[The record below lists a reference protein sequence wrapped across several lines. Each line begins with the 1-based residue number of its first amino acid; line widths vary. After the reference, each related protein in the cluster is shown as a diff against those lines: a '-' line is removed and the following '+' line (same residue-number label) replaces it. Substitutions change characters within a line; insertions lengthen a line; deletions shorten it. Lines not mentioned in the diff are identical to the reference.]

1 MSHLFLWLIVF
12 SFIQVLLSL
21 IPTHEVFTDRANK
34 VVNPTAPEWEPS
46 WTSSRTHMLFATI
59 THTHRH
65 EHAEA
70 RQQPAANYFVFNYF
84 LHCLL
89 WWLLWPFP
97 PEPFLYSASASPT
110 ILEAFS
116 LNHVSAMLPGS
127 CPIPHDRPGKKGR
140 GQLKV
145 FYPALKADRT
155 CCTRLSKCHFNS
167 KFMNV

>member
-1 MSHLFLWLIVF
+1 MTYSFFLYSSFTVPYSHTWGFHWSCKQSCKSHSTRVRAFMNELKD
-12 SFIQVLLSL
+12 
-21 IPTHEVFTDRANK
+21 THALCY
-34 VVNPTAPEWEPS
+34 
-46 WTSSRTHMLFATI
+46 H
-59 THTHRH
+59 HTHRH